1 MCVVFFA
8 DSSIYELSQPSDL
21 LVHFPMW
28 SVSQPLVNCDGTNE
42 LGQVQYEV
50 EVPTDGSLTSY
61 PHSPGST
68 GDHSDYSSGMPFMT
82 FFYIFKKNLCSYF
95 VNILLTDLCKL
106 YLYYGVDT
114 MRVQTSFILFFC
126 NMNCFK
132 ILNCKLHFRYS
143 QLQFCKFDTNY

>member
-1 MCVVFFA
+1 MAFLVVSFI

-28 SVSQPLVNCDGTNE
+28 SVSQPLGNTDGGCE

-68 GDHSDYSSGMPFMT
+68 GDHSDYSSGD
-82 FFYIFKKNLCSYF
+82 SS
-95 VNILLTDLCKL
+95 L
-106 YLYYGVDT
+106 Y
-114 MRVQTSFILFFC
+114 
-126 NMNCFK
+126 
-132 ILNCKLHFRYS
+132 
-143 QLQFCKFDTNY
+143 

>member
-1 MCVVFFA
+1 MLLYKLVAFIGQHLVLSFT

-28 SVSQPLVNCDGTNE
+28 SVSQPLGNTDGGCE

-68 GDHSDYSSGMPFMT
+68 GDHSDYSSG
-82 FFYIFKKNLCSYF
+82 
-95 VNILLTDLCKL
+95 DLSL
-106 YLYYGVDT
+106 YLSNNY
-114 MRVQTSFILFFC
+114 MFI
-126 NMNCFK
+126 
-132 ILNCKLHFRYS
+132 
-143 QLQFCKFDTNY
+143 QLQIVTYRLGKIKHQVYLYIK